1 MNKKRKDNVKW
12 TRVSGPDL
20 DPNNKKLAKQNQDTL
35 KNEHFVQACNL
46 AGIPSTKRQASKF
59 NNKKGAAYK
68 YGKVS
73 IDRRERQQEDR
84 AMGPQAVA
92 SAV

>member
-1 MNKKRKDNVKW
+1 MNKKRKYDVKW

-20 DPNNKKLAKQNQDTL
+20 DPSNKKLAKRNQDTL

-68 YGKVS
+68 HGKVS
-73 IDRRERQQEDR
+73 IDRRKGQQEDR
-84 AMGPQAVA
+84 AMEPQAVA